1 MIQQILIGILLT
13 VAVVF
18 LLRTVINSFRTGR
31 SCSTG
36 CGKCAETSARR
47 PAA

>member
-1 MIQQILIGILLT
+1 MIQQIIIGILLT
-13 VAVVF
+13 AAVVF
-18 LLRTVINSFRTGR
+18 LLRTVIDALRTGK

-36 CGKCAETSARR
+36 CGKCAESSGRK

>member
-1 MIQQILIGILLT
+1 MIQQIIIGLLLT
-13 VAVVF
+13 AAVVF

-36 CGKCAETSARR
+36 CGKCAESSARK
-47 PAA
+47 PVA